1 MNSAFS
7 TALSGLNAM
16 STAIDIVGNNLANLN
31 TTGYKDD
38 TASFKDLVA
47 ESLAGSASSQVGL
60 GVSAPLTDKV
70 FSQGTITSTQGSYD
84 AAINGNGFFIVKNS
98 DGQDLFT
105 RDGSF
110 QVNGAGYLTTS
121 TGEYVQGWSAVNGA
135 LNPSG
140 AIGNIQVPV
149 GQSLPPQATTTFSLS
164 GNLDASAT
172 AGSADAT
179 LNQQVNA
186 IDSLGNTVPL
196 NVTFTQDTT
205 VSGQWN
211 YAVTGPTGTTV
222 TGGTGSIQFNTNGTM
237 ITPTA
242 ANGNLAV
249 SVSGM
254 SDGAAPVNMNWN
266 LYDANGSP
274 NFTQFS
280 EASTISANS
289 QNGEPAAQLT
299 GVALANGGQIVATYS
314 NGAAQQIA
322 AQVSIAGIRNPET
335 MVDVG
340 NNNFSLGATTAPPAV
355 GTSGTG
361 GRGVVDG
368 QSLEGST
375 VDIATEFAN
384 LLVYQ
389 RSYQANSRVV
399 TVSDSLA
406 QEAVNLVK

>member
-1 MNSAFS
+1 
-7 TALSGLNAM
+7 M

-355 GTSGTG
+355 GTSGT
-361 GRGVVDG
+361 RGAWRRRW
-368 QSLEGST
+368 T
-375 VDIATEFAN
+375 VA
-384 LLVYQ
+384 
-389 RSYQANSRVV
+389 
-399 TVSDSLA
+399 
-406 QEAVNLVK
+406 